1 MTTNFPG
8 DDELRETADTTPSG
22 GYPEEDTV
30 LSREAVLDQYQDQYP
45 VIINVF
51 TDYFVVADKS
61 AQFLERYH
69 KYGEGRAEFEGLAAE
84 IRNAIRNPKRST
96 PLVNA
101 VLGSQLSAPEARS
114 MLSEL
119 LDQMLEQ
126 GDYSPEAVENAERET
141 KEHGERPDAETMVAY
156 YARRKVAIPV
166 GKLRE
171 YEYPLW
177 GWLAGASGVLLFG
190 VLLGYIPWPSWLS
203 FIPLTFLALGVLG
216 VLVTLLAML
225 GLRDEILHPDKEER
239 RAREKAEYRKKR
251 NEKREGK
258 ESLADRVRRSLS

>member
-1 MTTNFPG
+1 MTTNLPG
-8 DDELRETADTTPSG
+8 DDELRATADTTPSG
-22 GYPEEDTV
+22 GPADEDTV
-30 LSREAVLDQYQDQYP
+30 LSREDVLDQYQDQYP

-61 AQFLERYH
+61 TQFLERYH
-69 KYGEGRAEFEGLAAE
+69 KFGEGRAEFEGLAAE
-84 IRNAIRNPKRST
+84 IRQAIRNPKRST
-96 PLVNA
+96 PLINA
-101 VLGSQLSAPEARS
+101 VLGSQLSAPESRS

-126 GDYSPEAVENAERET
+126 GDYSPEAQEEA
-141 KEHGERPDAETMVAY
+141 KEARQRPDAETMVTY
-156 YARRKVAIPV
+156 YARRKVAIPW
-166 GKLRE
+166 GRLRE
-171 YEYPLW
+171 YEFPLW

-225 GLRDEILHPDKEER
+225 GLRDEILHPEKEER
-239 RAREKAEYRKKR
+239 RAREKDEYRKQR
-251 NEKREGK
+251 DEKREGR
-258 ESLADRVRRSLS
+258 ESLSDRVRRALS